1 MFILSFTSNEQ
12 VTRAQGSNIVSVVG
26 AVMFILS
33 FTANEQVIVVSQS
46 VLTDPYHGAQTHYV
60 ARSDYY
66 LSVEELYNDP

>member
-1 MFILSFTSNEQ
+1 MAFYYAFNLFY
-12 VTRAQGSNIVSVVG
+12 TRWLALPSVIG

>member
-1 MFILSFTSNEQ
+1 MAFYYAFNLFY
-12 VTRAQGSNIVSVVG
+12 TRWLALPSVIG

-66 LSVEELYNDP
+66 LSV